1 MKRKSFLKAASLATV
16 ALTLQKAFGYDHPF
30 TADNLSDE
38 DVVFFK
44 KTDASYNGLRNG
56 FNKRIDKFPAMI
68 ALCLTTK
75 GVQQAIVTAKKMNLT
90 IRVKSGGHSMEGF
103 STGNDCMQI
112 VLKEMNS
119 IQWNS
124 DYEIM
129 VGPAC
134 LLKDIYAAL
143 LPKNKILPGG
153 SCATVALGG
162 LTLGG
167 GYGLMSRLLGLTCDS
182 LQSITM
188 VDGNG
193 RIVLSNKDTE
203 LLWACRGGANGNF
216 GIITELTYK
225 VHDAPKAMS
234 SYRFRSYKVS
244 TTRGKEILK
253 TWFEESKLLPKSCFS
268 TCLFNGTTTYILL
281 TNISVQTAAVTN
293 FIDKMRSISDKYSAN
308 VKQPIALALKNYY
321 GLQTPILFKNA
332 SSGLYKSFDDIEPI
346 IEKLLEIVFNTRGM
360 IYQVNLL
367 GGAIQK
373 KEFEDNSSFPHRD
386 FTYFSE
392 LQTYW
397 DAPATGKI
405 RMEQFEKIQELIFSQ
420 GITAQYRN
428 YPDINFKNATH
439 AYYAQN
445 LPRLQSIKK
454 KYDPENIIQHE
465 QSVNATSDNSR

>member
-1 MKRKSFLKAASLATV
+1 MKRKSFLKTASL
-16 ALTLQKAFGYDHPF
+16 LTFGISLQKAYGLNHPF
-30 TADNLSDE
+30 VAANISDE
-38 DVVFFK
+38 DVVFYK
-44 KTDASYNGLRNG
+44 KSDLAYDSLRKG

-68 ALCLTTK
+68 ALCFTTK
-75 GVQQAIVTAKKMNLT
+75 GVQQAVLLAKKMKLT
-90 IRVKSGGHSMEGF
+90 IRIKSGGHCMEGF
-103 STGNDCMQI
+103 STGNDSMQI

-119 IQWNS
+119 IEWNNN
-124 DYEIM
+124 YEIK

-134 LLKDIYAAL
+134 LLKNVYAEL

-167 GYGLMSRLLGLTCDS
+167 GYGLMSRLFGLTCDS

-193 RIVLSNKDTE
+193 SIVVSNKDTN

-225 VHDAPKAMS
+225 VHDSPKTMS
-234 SYRFRSYKVS
+234 SYRFRSYKVN
-244 TTRGKEILK
+244 TVRGKGILK

-268 TCLFNGTTTYILL
+268 TCLFNGTTAYILL
-281 TNISVQTAAVTN
+281 TNVAAQTTAVTN
-293 FIDKMRSISDKYSAN
+293 FINKMRSISDKYSAN

-332 SSGLYKSFDDIEPI
+332 SSGLYKSFTDIEPI
-346 IEKLLEIVFNTRGM
+346 IEKLLEIVFKTRGM

-367 GGAIQK
+367 GGAIQT
-373 KEFEDNSSFPHRD
+373 KEFEDSSSFPHRD

-392 LQTYW
+392 LQAYW
-397 DAPATGKI
+397 DAPATGELQI
-405 RMEQFEKIQELIFSQ
+405 SQFEKVQQLIASQ

-428 YPDINFKNATH
+428 YPDINFKNATQ

-445 LPRLQSIKK
+445 LLRLQEIKR

-465 QSVNATSDNSR
+465 QSL